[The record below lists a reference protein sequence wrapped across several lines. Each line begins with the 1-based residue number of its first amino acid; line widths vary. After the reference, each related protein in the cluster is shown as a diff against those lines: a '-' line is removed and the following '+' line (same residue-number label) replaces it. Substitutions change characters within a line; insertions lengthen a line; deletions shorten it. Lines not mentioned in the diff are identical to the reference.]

1 MVMNGTEG
9 KPKEEAQGG
18 SFWEGLSKLQKLI
31 GVFTGLIGLI
41 GGLYAGYKFLFPPPP
56 PEPSHIARDEKEI
69 RLANLRKCANL
80 EVRTFS
86 LMPYYLVPTLGV
98 KHRECLYW
106 AMITGTNNCKEPLDV
121 KVKFFI
127 SQQSSH
133 LAYLEVERK
142 EIAKEEGR
150 EGQGQDHRGLGKTL
164 ERTGGDASALWIK
177 TIDTMK
183 KVNDF
188 LVPKIKFTKED
199 PDETLIVEWE
209 IQTHTDN
216 LRIKGGTENIN
227 IISKNYIY
235 WDLKD
240 AGGANVPSKFLLAS
254 LLAWTRIKAPELQ
267 TRAKQYLSGAV
278 SRQYRPWFKGCYD
291 DLLGPGGLLNV
302 HPYTSPWPLAGPGD
316 ESRQRVRSPVGFIT
330 GKATDPNPLEAV
342 LLVAALVNNLP
353 QRPDLALFA
362 LPIQTDIAAKRFFL
376 AWSDDGIDWRA
387 IDLTSPKRLS
397 FEENEAGA
405 TAELANLIKSK
416 PDILK
421 ELNRVGVFIE
431 GEQFSAGARQVVAL
445 NFAKAAEIYPIQGL
459 P

>member
-1 MVMNGTEG
+1 MNGTEG
-9 KPKEEAQGG
+9 KPKEEAQGD

-31 GVFTGLIGLI
+31 GVLTGLIGLI
-41 GGLYAGYKFLFPPPP
+41 GGLYAGIKFLIPSPPPDKP
-56 PEPSHIARDEKEI
+56 PIVRDEKEI
-69 RLANLRKCANL
+69 RLTNLRKCANL
-80 EVRTFS
+80 EVKTFRQ
-86 LMPYYLVPTLGV
+86 MPYYLVPTLGV
-98 KHRECLYW
+98 KHREFLYW
-106 AMITGTNNCKEPLDV
+106 AMITGTNNCQEPLDV
-121 KVKFFI
+121 QVKFFI

-133 LAYLEVERK
+133 LAYLEAERTGS
-142 EIAKEEGR
+142 AKDERGEG
-150 EGQGQDHRGLGKTL
+150 ESQDHRGLGKTL
-164 ERTGGDASALWIK
+164 NRNGNDTSTLWIK

-199 PDETLIVEWE
+199 PDETLTVEWE

-267 TRAKQYLSGAV
+267 ARAKQYLSGAA

-291 DLLGPGGLLNV
+291 DLLGPDGLLNV

-316 ESRQRVRSPVGFIT
+316 ESRQQVRSPVGFIT

-353 QRPDLALFA
+353 QRPDLAFFA
-362 LPIQTDIAAKRFFL
+362 LPLQTDIAAKRFLL
-376 AWSDDGIDWRA
+376 AWSDDGIAWRA
-387 IDLTSPKRLS
+387 MDLSSPKRLS

-405 TAELANLIKSK
+405 TAELADLIKSK

-431 GEQFSAGARQVVAL
+431 GERFSAGARQVVAL
-445 NFAKAAEIYPIQGL
+445 NFAKAAEIYPVQGL